1 MTPANCSVVLLNK
14 NAQILQAI
22 FDYQSF
28 KSIDVEM
35 PLASCLMVTRDRF
48 NLAINAIECFQHQTY
63 RNKELVIVDEGAG
76 DELQKFIQHL
86 SHPEIKYF
94 RMPTGQITLGELINF
109 SVAQA
114 SGEYVCQWD
123 DDDLS
128 DPLRLDLQISVIQA
142 LRADCCLLDSLFIW
156 WPHQQRL
163 ALSIRRLWEN
173 SMVCRKDIFPTYPS
187 LPKGEDTDVVKQ
199 IIQNNHLAVLHQPN
213 LYIYNIHQN
222 NTWHHEHF
230 EAHWQHAQQ
239 HFSQDAYVTILQQ
252 LLSRVPVQDYLQALN
267 VKNHP
272 SI

>member
-1 MTPANCSVVLLNK
+1 MIPANCSVILLNK

-48 NLAINAIECFQHQTY
+48 NLAINAIKCFQHQTY

-94 RMPTGQITLGELINF
+94 RMPTGQITLGELRNF

-142 LRADCCLLDSLFIW
+142 LRADCCLLDSLFI
-156 WPHQQRL
+156 
-163 ALSIRRLWEN
+163 
-173 SMVCRKDIFPTYPS
+173 
-187 LPKGEDTDVVKQ
+187 
-199 IIQNNHLAVLHQPN
+199 
-213 LYIYNIHQN
+213 
-222 NTWHHEHF
+222 
-230 EAHWQHAQQ
+230 
-239 HFSQDAYVTILQQ
+239 
-252 LLSRVPVQDYLQALN
+252 
-267 VKNHP
+267 
-272 SI
+272 